1 MIISVFILLF
11 GAAALVQFSLA
22 YCRTLL
28 MAYEKVELSAKA
40 QEVIGLN
47 GASIEPY
54 SFHRLMMMVRLAPD
68 PGDDAM
74 EIKTVG
80 SYYQIMRLAGW
91 LSTPMSSQRVSG
103 WFERELSRCAYFAAV
118 SLDRR
123 LAVTAQ

>member
-28 MAYEKVELSAKA
+28 MTYEKVELSAKA
-40 QEVIGLN
+40 QEIIETN
-47 GASIEPY
+47 GAAVGAY
-54 SFHRLMMMVRLAPD
+54 SFHRLMVIVRLAPD

-74 EIKTVG
+74 EIRTVG
-80 SYYQIMRLAGW
+80 LYYQIMRLAGW
-91 LSTPMSSQRVSG
+91 LSSPLSQRVASF
-103 WFERELSRCAYFAAV
+103 FESELARCSYFAAV

-123 LAVTAQ
+123 LAVPA